1 MASYKVEEVDGPTT
15 YYDSSG
21 RVFKIDEYG
30 NALVP
35 YSNKS
40 NSLVSYPNKYNS
52 LVPSTN
58 QAGQLV
64 SYPNKSKQTKQSEP
78 STFEKIKTGLEIANT
93 IANMKNPF
101 STSGHTIGQSI
112 GSGAKKFVNWWNQP
126 KEETKKAEQQLI
138 EGPKRGGAR
147 KTTKT
152 QTQTQIVPR
161 TRIIQPKQVTE
172 LGTITRQ
179 VKQDQIQQAA
189 QRLIEQEPQEDPLY
203 AYERESIKNIE
214 AAQRKRVPWRLPPID
229 VGMTRMTGFE
239 PFSATADQTFNVF
252 YGSGSI
258 DPFIRS

>member
-1 MASYKVEEVDGPTT
+1 MINQ
-15 YYDSSG
+15 
-21 RVFKIDEYG
+21 KI
-30 NALVP
+30 
-35 YSNKS
+35 
-40 NSLVSYPNKYNS
+40 
-52 LVPSTN
+52 
-58 QAGQLV
+58 GQR
-64 SYPNKSKQTKQSEP
+64 SPAIGHRNG
-78 STFEKIKTGLEIANT
+78 KTGLEIANQ
-93 IANMKNPF
+93 IANTKNPF
-101 STSGHTIGQSI
+101 STSGHTIGQSVV
-112 GSGAKKFVNWWNQP
+112 SGAKKFINWWNKP

-152 QTQTQIVPR
+152 QTQIVPR
-161 TRIIQPKQVTE
+161 SRIIKPKQVTE

-203 AYERESIKNIE
+203 AYERESIRNIE
-214 AAQRKRVPWRLPPID
+214 AAQRRRVPWKLPPID
-229 VGMTRMTGFE
+229 VGITRMTGFE